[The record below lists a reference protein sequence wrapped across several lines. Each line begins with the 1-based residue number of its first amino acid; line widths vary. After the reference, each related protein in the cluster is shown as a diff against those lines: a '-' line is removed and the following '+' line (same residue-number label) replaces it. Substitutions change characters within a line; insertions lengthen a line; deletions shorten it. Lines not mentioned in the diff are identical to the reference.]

1 MSSSAFHRQFKA
13 LTSMR
18 PLQYQKQLGL
28 LEARRLMLTDSAN
41 VETAAFGL
49 AMKALRNP
57 AVNIPECLGF
67 PRGAIYKLSG
77 VPLREN

>member
-1 MSSSAFHRQFKA
+1 
-13 LTSMR
+13 
-18 PLQYQKQLGL
+18 
-28 LEARRLMLTDSAN
+28 MLTDSAN